1 MLRGECR
8 REALPLSSR
17 FYVLTYLAIAIDSK
31 NTKQFF
37 ELLLLVLE
45 QSPANCHKVKS
56 NYLSN
61 WVLNLGKL
69 TF

>member
-31 NTKQFF
+31 NAKQFF
-37 ELLLLVLE
+37 E
-45 QSPANCHKVKS
+45 SIAIG
-56 NYLSN
+56 LSAITRQ
-61 WVLNLGKL
+61 LP
-69 TF
+69 